1 MQTYQVGFDRVSA
14 VRKAKNIYFL
24 LSLFYFNIEWGV
36 QSDVEREIQGFRG
49 TMDYCARPHVDMQD
63 NQSVQ
68 IPDQTNKHNLMGF
81 FQDSANAEIFEVFIS
96 FSRFILENELK

>member
-36 QSDVEREIQGFRG
+36 QNDVKREIQGFRG
-49 TMDYCARPHVDMQD
+49 TRDYCARAHLDMQD
-63 NQSVQ
+63 NQSAQ
-68 IPDQTNKHNLMGF
+68 ILDQTNKQTQFDG
-81 FQDSANAEIFEVFIS
+81 IFL
-96 FSRFILENELK
+96 R

>member
-36 QSDVEREIQGFRG
+36 QNDIKREIQGFRG
-49 TMDYCARPHVDMQD
+49 TKDYCERPHVDMQD
-63 NQSVQ
+63 NQSAQ
-68 IPDQTNKHNLMGF
+68 IPDQTNKQTQFDG
-81 FQDSANAEIFEVFIS
+81 IFL
-96 FSRFILENELK
+96 R